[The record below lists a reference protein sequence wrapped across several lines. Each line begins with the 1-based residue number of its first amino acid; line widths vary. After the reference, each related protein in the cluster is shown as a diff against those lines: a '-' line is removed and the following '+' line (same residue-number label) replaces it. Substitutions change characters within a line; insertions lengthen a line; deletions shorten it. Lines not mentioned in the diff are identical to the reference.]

1 MASRKSFKI
10 LSFLSIPLLFLLLT
24 SCSNTSNE
32 VKVEER
38 TLNIYALN
46 DFHGAFLFD
55 EKNEQAGLSRIGQF
69 LINEKENNPQNTIVL
84 SSGDMFQG
92 GAESNI
98 TYGEIVI
105 EAMNTIGFD
114 SMTIGNHEFDWGE
127 EKLKEMAGKMEFPLL
142 GINVF
147 YENDGENTNI
157 RPSYLAPSTI
167 VDFDGLDVGIIG
179 SIMSSIDDSIIA
191 TIADDFYF
199 AYSQNLIIDEANR
212 LRNEENCD
220 IVILSSHDGSY
231 RLYEDLSE
239 YVDAIFLGHEHE
251 KLEGKYENGV
261 PYVEG
266 LNYGTYLS
274 HISLDLKLNS
284 NNRYDVVSSTVENIN
299 CFETFTEE
307 SNDVDEIYNKYK
319 SGIEEIRDEVLYTFD
334 SSVSKSRFGRFI
346 AYSLLNYVNQ
356 KMDVGFISSM
366 GAINSGGGVRDNV
379 SEGAFTY
386 GDLIRVYPFENT
398 LSILKVTP
406 EIYEKSYVSQT
417 GLYKVFEND
426 NNEPVINEDGFCYIA
441 TIDYVAYKSTY
452 PKEDIIDYSSISCR
466 DIVANTLKTEGFIF
480 VS

>member
-1 MASRKSFKI
+1 
-10 LSFLSIPLLFLLLT
+10 
-24 SCSNTSNE
+24 
-32 VKVEER
+32 
-38 TLNIYALN
+38 
-46 DFHGAFLFD
+46 
-55 EKNEQAGLSRIGQF
+55 
-69 LINEKENNPQNTIVL
+69 
-84 SSGDMFQG
+84 
-92 GAESNI
+92 
-98 TYGEIVI
+98 
-105 EAMNTIGFD
+105 
-114 SMTIGNHEFDWGE
+114 
-127 EKLKEMAGKMEFPLL
+127 MEFPLL

-199 AYSQNLIIDEANR
+199 TYSQNLIIDEANR

-346 AYSLLNYVNQ
+346 AYSLLSYVNQ
-356 KMDVGFISSM
+356 KMDVDFISSM

-406 EIYEKSYVSQT
+406 EIYQKSYISQT

-426 NNEPVINEDGFCYIA
+426 NNETVINEDGFCYIA